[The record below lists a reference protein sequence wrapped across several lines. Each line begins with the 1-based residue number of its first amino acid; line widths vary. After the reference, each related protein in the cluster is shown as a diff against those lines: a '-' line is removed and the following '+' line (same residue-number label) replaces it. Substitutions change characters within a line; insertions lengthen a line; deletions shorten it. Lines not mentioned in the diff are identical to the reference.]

1 MQNPTVSGTT
11 LPFDI
16 AIYKNGTNI
25 IYNQKLNIPGVPITP
40 GPITNIALN
49 PVISTSIQSTGKKMD
64 YVLTFLPKNI
74 ISTGSMIT
82 LEFPTTFQIDMTT
95 VSSYYIISGLDD
107 VEPANPVGMSIIS
120 NIITLSYYATYSN
133 PQQINLYLRMNN
145 PLNSGPTTPVKI
157 RTWTN
162 YLQAIKIDED
172 IVTAVTSISTISIL
186 YINLAVIKIYLGSPI
201 SYSMTTSPGVA
212 IANQGSITL
221 TFNIQTGIT
230 IPTGGYIQILIPP
243 GFTFGLVNRKNIKYW
258 HSFFSISFDLSDLGK
273 KFKFLEKFA
282 FMLHNW

>member
-40 GPITNIALN
+40 GPITNIALS
-49 PVISTSIQSTGKKMD
+49 PGISSSIQAKGKIMD

-74 ISTGSMIT
+74 IATGSIIT
-82 LEFPTTFQIDMTT
+82 LEFPTTFQIDMTP

-107 VEPANPVGMSIIS
+107 VKPANPVGMSIIS

-172 IVTAVTSISTISIL
+172 IVTAVTTISTI
-186 YINLAVIKIYLGSPI
+186 
-201 SYSMTTSPGVA
+201 
-212 IANQGSITL
+212 
-221 TFNIQTGIT
+221 GI
-230 IPTGGYIQILIPP
+230 
-243 GFTFGLVNRKNIKYW
+243 
-258 HSFFSISFDLSDLGK
+258 
-273 KFKFLEKFA
+273 
-282 FMLHNW
+282 